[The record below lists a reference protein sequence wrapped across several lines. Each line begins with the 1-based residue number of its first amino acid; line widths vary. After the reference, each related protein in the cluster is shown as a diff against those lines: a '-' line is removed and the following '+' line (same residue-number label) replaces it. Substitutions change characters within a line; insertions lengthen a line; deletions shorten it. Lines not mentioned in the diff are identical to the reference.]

1 LIWRKPSIAA
11 CLGTTGE
18 RARITHPFH
27 PQTGRELEIV
37 GRRRYWGGDHLIVLE
52 EDGRPRA
59 IPVAW
64 TSFCEEDEFRR
75 IAGGRAAVRFVD
87 ALLLSELLDGLRQ
100 RLGGGD
106 A

>member
-1 LIWRKPSIAA
+1 LALGNA
-11 CLGTTGE
+11 VYCGLCGTTGE
-18 RARITHPFH
+18 RAWITHSFH
-27 PQTGRELEIV
+27 PQAGRELEIV

-64 TSFCEEDEFRR
+64 TSLCEEDEFRR

>member
-1 LIWRKPSIAA
+1 
-11 CLGTTGE
+11 
-18 RARITHPFH
+18 
-27 PQTGRELEIV
+27 
-37 GRRRYWGGDHLIVLE
+37 LE
-52 EDGRPRA
+52 ENGRPRA

-87 ALLLSELLDGLRQ
+87 ALLLSDLLDGLSR
-100 RLGGGD
+100 RLGGDD

>member
-1 LIWRKPSIAA
+1 V
-11 CLGTTGE
+11 GTTGE
-18 RARITHPFH
+18 RARIAHPFH
-27 PQTGRELEIV
+27 PRAGRELEVV

-52 EDGRPRA
+52 EDRRARA

-64 TSFCEEDEFRR
+64 TSLCEEDEFRR

-87 ALLLSELLDGLRQ
+87 ALLLSELLDGLRR
-100 RLGGGD
+100 RLGDDD

>member
-1 LIWRKPSIAA
+1 V
-11 CLGTTGE
+11 GTTGE
-18 RARITHPFH
+18 RARIIHPFH
-27 PQTGRELEIV
+27 PQIGREFEIV
-37 GRRRYWGGDHLIVLE
+37 ERRRYWGGDHLIVLE

-64 TSFCEEDEFRR
+64 TSVCEEDAFRR

-87 ALLLSELLDGLRQ
+87 ALLLCDLLDGLRQ